1 MRLTKMGHACVRLE
15 KQGRTLV
22 IDPGSLTEE
31 EALAGADTVL
41 ITHEHPDHVEGG
53 RLATLAE
60 RRPGLEVWTTAGVA
74 EQLEGVRASVHVVG
88 EGEVFE
94 TAGFDVRVH
103 GGLHALVNPAWPRV
117 ANVGF
122 LVDEELFHPGDAYT
136 VPDGEVATLLLPTHA
151 PWLKAPE
158 LVEFVG
164 EIAPRRA
171 YSVHD
176 GFLNDAG
183 LKLVDG
189 LLGALA
195 EERGAD
201 LRRLTPGE
209 HVELPDRV

>member
-1 MRLTKMGHACVRLE
+1 MRLTKLGHACVRLE
-15 KQGRTLV
+15 KQARTLV
-22 IDPGSLTEE
+22 IDPGSLTEDRALE
-31 EALAGADTVL
+31 GAEAVL

-53 RLATLAE
+53 RLAELAGL
-60 RRPGLEVWTTAGVA
+60 RPGLEIWTTGGVA
-74 EQLEGVRASVHVVG
+74 DQLQGIRASVRVVG
-88 EGEVFE
+88 EGDAFE

-103 GGLHALVNPAWPRV
+103 GQLHALVNPAWPRV

-122 LVDEELFHPGDAYT
+122 LVDGELFHPGDAYT
-136 VPDGEVATLLLPTHA
+136 VPDAPVTTLLLPTHA

-164 EIAPRRA
+164 ELAPRRA
-171 YSVHD
+171 YSIHD
-176 GFLNDAG
+176 GFLNEAG

-201 LRRLTPGE
+201 IRRLAPGE
-209 HVELPDRV
+209 HVELA